1 MPKDKVSRPKIPR
14 GLRLE
19 QDEVPIWYGRMSKKC
34 VLGSI
39 IGFVILFF
47 FGIIATFAIPNPIAV
62 FIGLIMLLISFILLI
77 RAIIRVWSTEYF
89 ISNHRVYV
97 KYGIGG
103 RNIYEVRHDWVS
115 NYVINQSLGNRIL
128 NVGKLVIS
136 TPGHYKGYVE
146 MNCVSSPIRVK
157 ELLENVLQK
166 YRRVVELR
174 NKLARL
180 EEEFEFGRIDSARY
194 NELKAKYLEEIDRI
208 WQERG

>member
-1 MPKDKVSRPKIPR
+1 MVKVPR
-14 GLRLE
+14 GLKLE
-19 QDEVPIWYGRMSKKC
+19 QSEVPIWYGRMSVKC

-47 FGIIATFAIPNPIAV
+47 LGIALLAVLNPVAALFGLVMLIIGFV
-62 FIGLIMLLISFILLI
+62 LII
-77 RAIIRVWSTEYF
+77 RALLRVRSTEYF

-97 KYGIGG
+97 KYGIIS
-103 RNIYEVRHDWVS
+103 RRIYEVRHDWIS
-115 NYVINQSLGNRIL
+115 NYVIYQSRGDRIL

-136 TPGHYKGYVE
+136 TPGHYEGYVE
-146 MNCVSSPIRVK
+146 MKCVSNPVK
-157 ELLENVLQK
+157 VKDLLENVLQK

-194 NELKAKYLEEIDRI
+194 NELKAKYLEEIDKI
-208 WQERG
+208 WQDILAKH